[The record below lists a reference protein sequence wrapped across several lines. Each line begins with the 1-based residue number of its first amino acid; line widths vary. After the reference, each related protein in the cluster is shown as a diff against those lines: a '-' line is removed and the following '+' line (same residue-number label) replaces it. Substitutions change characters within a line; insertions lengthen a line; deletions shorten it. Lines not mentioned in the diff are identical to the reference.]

1 MRKTGIAII
10 GAGAIA
16 GVHADAFLRF
26 SDRCAIRAVCALHP
40 DKAKSLVE
48 RKKLSAAAA
57 CEGIDE
63 VLARDD
69 IDAVAKCT
77 PPGAHTEAVLRAL
90 GAGKH
95 VLVEKPM
102 APSLAE
108 CDRMIEA
115 ARTSGK
121 MLSPVA
127 QNRYKTPYHKM
138 ARMLKAGVGGP
149 IRHAIVNSLWWRGA
163 NYYDIWWRGTWHS
176 ESGGCV
182 MNHAVHHLD
191 LLLWMAGMPRKVTAV
206 IGNVAHD
213 NSECEDLGI
222 AILEYAGFLA
232 QVTASLVTHD
242 EEQEIIF
249 QTERGRLSVPWKTA
263 ASRALPNGFPEA
275 DGEAAAHLARAYEK
289 LPALDLE
296 GHPAQIRNFLDAIE
310 GRDELFVTAQ
320 DGRNV
325 LELVMAI
332 YRAAQ
337 GRVPVGLPMAAED
350 AFYRHASMAAAM
362 PRLHRKTRSIEQSE
376 ALEIKLGRDVGR

>member
-1 MRKTGIAII
+1 MTGIAII

-26 SDRCAIRAVCALHP
+26 SDRCEIRAVCALHL
-40 DKAKSLVE
+40 DKAKSLIE

-63 VLARDD
+63 ALARDD
-69 IDAVAKCT
+69 IEAVAICT
-77 PPGAHTEAVLRAL
+77 PPGAHTEAVVKAL

-115 ARTSGK
+115 AAISGK
-121 MLSPVA
+121 VLSPIA

-138 ARMLKAGVGGP
+138 AQMLKVGVGGP
-149 IRHAIVNSLWWRGA
+149 IRHVIVHSLWWRGA
-163 NYYDIWWRGTWHS
+163 NYYDIWWRGTWDS

-191 LLLWMAGMPRKVTAV
+191 LLLWMTGMPRKVTAV

-222 AILEYAGFLA
+222 AILEYEGFLA
-232 QVTASLVTHD
+232 QLTASLVTHD

-263 ASRALPNGFPEA
+263 ASHALSNGFPEA
-275 DGEAAAHLARAYEK
+275 DSEAAAHLARAYEK

-310 GRDELFVTAQ
+310 GRDDLLITAR

-325 LELVMAI
+325 IELVMAI
-332 YRAAQ
+332 YKAAQ
-337 GRVPVGLPMAAED
+337 GRAPVSLPIAADD
-350 AFYRHASMAAAM
+350 AFYRHDSMAAAM
-362 PRLHRKTRSIEQSE
+362 PRFHRKTRSVEQSE
-376 ALEIKLGRDVGR
+376 VLEIKLGRDVGG